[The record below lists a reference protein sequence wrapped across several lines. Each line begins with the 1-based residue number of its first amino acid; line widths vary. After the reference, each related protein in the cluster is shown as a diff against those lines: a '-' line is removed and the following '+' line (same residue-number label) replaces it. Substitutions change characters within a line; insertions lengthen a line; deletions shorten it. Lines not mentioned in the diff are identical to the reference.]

1 MARISPDEL
10 AVELTKQLATYTQE
24 VQEAV
29 ANSVTALAK
38 EGRAKVKS
46 NSPKRT
52 GEYAKGWAVSN
63 ENKKGRQTVRIYNK
77 TNYQLTHLLENGHVV
92 RNGTGRIGAG
102 KKTSVAGKPHIAPV
116 NDWIQQEVVSAIEE
130 AIKNA

>member
-10 AVELTKQLATYTQE
+10 AVELTKQLAIYTQE

-52 GEYAKGWAVSN
+52 GEYAKGWAVSS
-63 ENKKGRQTVRIYNK
+63 ENKKGRQTARIYNK

-116 NDWIQQEVVSAIEE
+116 NDWIQQEVVNVIEE
-130 AIKNA
+130 AIKDA

>member
-1 MARISPDEL
+1 MARISLDEL
-10 AVELTKQLATYTQE
+10 AGELTRVIALYTQD

-29 ANSVTALAK
+29 ANSITAIAK
-38 EGRAKVKS
+38 EGKAKVKS

-52 GEYAKGWAVSN
+52 GAYAKGWTISN
-63 ENKKGRQTVRIYNK
+63 ENKKGKQEARIYNK

-92 RNGTGRIGAG
+92 RNGTGRIGPG
-102 KKTSVAGKPHIAPV
+102 KKTSVAGNPHIAPV
-116 NDWIQQEVVSAIEE
+116 NDWAQQEVVSAIEE

>member
-10 AVELTKQLATYTQE
+10 AVELTRVIALYNQE

-29 ANSVTALAK
+29 ANSVTAIAK
-38 EGRAKVKS
+38 EGRAKVKQ

-52 GEYAKGWAVSN
+52 GAYAKGWAVSN
-63 ENKKGRQTVRIYNK
+63 EYKKGKQQVRIYNK
-77 TNYQLTHLLENGHVV
+77 TKYQLAHLLENGHVV
-92 RNGTGRIGAG
+92 RNGTGRIGPG
-102 KKTSVAGKPHIAPV
+102 KKTSVAGNPHIAPV
-116 NDWIQQEVVSAIEE
+116 NDWAQQEVVSAIEE

>member
-10 AVELTKQLATYTQE
+10 AEELTKQLAIYTQE

-52 GEYAKGWAVSN
+52 GAYAKGWAVSN
-63 ENKKGRQTVRIYNK
+63 ENKKGKQTVRIYNK

-116 NDWIQQEVVSAIEE
+116 NDWIQQEVVNVIEE
-130 AIKNA
+130 AIKDA